1 MFRKSFLGFS
11 DNSPSLHHEEESIS
25 DGSETEGSSLQDAN
39 KNLGDQSVMSKSEAW
54 ENNSDT
60 PDITIEIND
69 STTTMDDDSS
79 VTEPD
84 EEQTKANMTID
95 EFLDETETIGA
106 ELGAEED
113 PDEMFTSL
121 ITRAAGEQSSFP
133 SIFVHTELFFLS
145 SNLGECGP
153 RNFQSSPAPSASGK
167 FKVNPIF

>member
-1 MFRKSFLGFS
+1 
-11 DNSPSLHHEEESIS
+11 
-25 DGSETEGSSLQDAN
+25 
-39 KNLGDQSVMSKSEAW
+39 MSKSEAW

-121 ITRAAGEQSSFP
+121 ITRAAGEQSSFSP
-133 SIFVHTELFFLS
+133 IFVTQNYSFSAQTWENVDLGT
-145 SNLGECGP
+145 SNLPPPLLLQENLRLKPDFLKKILISIHNCILGVW
-153 RNFQSSPAPSASGK
+153 S
-167 FKVNPIF
+167 

>member
-1 MFRKSFLGFS
+1 M
-11 DNSPSLHHEEESIS
+11 
-25 DGSETEGSSLQDAN
+25 
-39 KNLGDQSVMSKSEAW
+39 MSKSEAW

-69 STTTMDDDSS
+69 STATIDDDDSS
-79 VTEPD
+79 VTEAD

-121 ITRAAGEQSSFP
+121 ITRAAGDKSQ
-133 SIFVHTELFFLS
+133 
-145 SNLGECGP
+145 
-153 RNFQSSPAPSASGK
+153 
-167 FKVNPIF
+167 

>member
-1 MFRKSFLGFS
+1 
-11 DNSPSLHHEEESIS
+11 
-25 DGSETEGSSLQDAN
+25 
-39 KNLGDQSVMSKSEAW
+39 MSKSEAW

-69 STTTMDDDSS
+69 STTTIDDDSS

-121 ITRAAGEQSSFP
+121 ITRASGAD
-133 SIFVHTELFFLS
+133 IALS
-145 SNLGECGP
+145 PHL
-153 RNFQSSPAPSASGK
+153 
-167 FKVNPIF
+167 

>member
-1 MFRKSFLGFS
+1 
-11 DNSPSLHHEEESIS
+11 
-25 DGSETEGSSLQDAN
+25 
-39 KNLGDQSVMSKSEAW
+39 MSKSEAW

-121 ITRAAGEQSSFP
+121 ITRAAGEQSSFYQ
-133 SIFVHTELFFLS
+133 IFVHTELFFLS

-153 RNFQSSPAPSASGK
+153 RNFQPTPTPSASRK
-167 FKVNPIF
+167 FKVKTRFSKKILISIHNCILGVWS